1 MPPSLHTS
9 IVFPSPMAFLQRGDE
24 GFPKN
29 GEGSTSSSSFSSGN
43 SILSRQTSPS
53 VKMKAGKKRR
63 REEQRRG
70 SPSRRWSVKKEKLGQ
85 RIGELQRLVS
95 PFGKSDTASVLHEA
109 LGYIRFLHDQVQV
122 LSSPYL
128 QRQPSSAHPHVKPL
142 DALLSQELTISS
154 SAVGRR
160 VVMVADMA
168 VGLAQDL
175 RSRGLCLVPLA
186 YTSHLVANN
195 GADFWS
201 PPWDAAAATTTI
213 ASTPTS
219 SRRLSLSLYICLFL
233 AHFLSFFSR
242 VLSLALTLYPTS
254 L

>member
-1 MPPSLHTS
+1 MWGRSGAFMEPIGGAEFGGVDELLGMEGEEGGVDGGCLPRCLPPFTPPSS
-9 IVFPSPMAFLQRGDE
+9 SPSPMAFLQRGDE

-43 SILSRQTSPS
+43 SILSKANISLCTAAR
-53 VKMKAGKKRR
+53 KMKAGKKRR

-70 SPSRRWSVKKEKLGQ
+70 SPSRRWSSKVQIEYPHVKKEKLGQ

-128 QRQPSSAHPHVKPL
+128 QRQPSSAHPHGG
-142 DALLSQELTISS
+142 D
-154 SAVGRR
+154 GGG
-160 VVMVADMA
+160 MA

-201 PPWDAAAATTTI
+201 PAMGCGGGDDDH
-213 ASTPTS
+213 
-219 SRRLSLSLYICLFL
+219 RLNAYKL
-233 AHFLSFFSR
+233 
-242 VLSLALTLYPTS
+242 
-254 L
+254 